1 MIGVYTYL
9 LATFG
14 GMQAATYLRVEV
26 DGDELG
32 VLAAVDERLAE
43 VERAGLVDARQPLV
57 VHLLL
62 EPARH
67 RESEHDTLVTSA
79 RHRA

>member
-1 MIGVYTYL
+1 M
-9 LATFG
+9 
-14 GMQAATYLRVEV
+14 TYLRVEV

-57 VHLLL
+57 VHLLF

-67 RESEHDTLVTSA
+67 RE
-79 RHRA
+79 RA